1 MRPASLFAVENLS
14 IAYTTSR
21 GAFQAVRDVS
31 MDVAQGCFVGLVG
44 QSGSGKTTLVRGVLG
59 LLRHGVELTSGRV
72 FFKDRELDRS
82 EVRSLLGKEIG
93 FVPQSPVAAMN
104 PVRRVGSQLV
114 EALRHGEKLSRAQS
128 RKRCLALLDKVR
140 LDDANRVLDA
150 YPHELS
156 GGMAQRVV
164 LAMAVAGAPS
174 LLVADEPTTA
184 LDAVLRKDLLDLIR
198 QWTVEGMGVLFIS
211 HDLDLVRRY
220 ADDLVVMDRGRL
232 GTLDAL
238 ASFHPETLL
247 VPAAETAGF

>member
-14 IAYTTSR
+14 ITYTTSR
-21 GAFQAVRDVS
+21 GALQAVHDVS
-31 MDVAQGCFVGLVG
+31 LDVAHGRFVSLVG
-44 QSGSGKTTLVRGVLG
+44 RSGSGKTTLVRGVLG
-59 LLRHGVELTSGRV
+59 LLRQGVKLTSGRV
-72 FFKDRELDRS
+72 FFKGGELDRTG
-82 EVRSLLGKEIG
+82 VRSLLGREIG

-104 PVRRVGSQLV
+104 PVRRVGLQLA
-114 EALRHGEKLSRAQS
+114 EALHNREKPSRTQARAQ
-128 RKRCLALLDKVR
+128 CLALLDKVR
-140 LDDANRVLDA
+140 LDDPERVLAA

-184 LDAVLRKDLLDLIR
+184 LDAGLRKELLDLIR

-232 GTLDAL
+232 ATLDAL
-238 ASFHPETLL
+238 TNGGET
-247 VPAAETAGF
+247 

>member
-31 MDVAQGCFVGLVG
+31 LDVAHGRFVGLVG
-44 QSGSGKTTLVRGVLG
+44 HSGSGKTTLVRGVLG
-59 LLRHGVELTSGRV
+59 LVRQGVELTSGRV
-72 FFKDRELDRS
+72 FFKGRELDRAG
-82 EVRSLLGKEIG
+82 VRSLLGREIG

-104 PVRRVGSQLV
+104 PVRRVGSQLA
-114 EALRHGEKLSRAQS
+114 EALRHGAKLSRTQA
-128 RKRCLALLDKVR
+128 RARCLGLLDKVR
-140 LDDANRVLDA
+140 LDDPERVLDA

-164 LAMAVAGAPS
+164 LAMAVAGAPT

-184 LDAVLRKDLLDLIR
+184 LDAGLRKDLLDLVR
-198 QWTVEGMGVLFIS
+198 QWAVEGMGVLFIS

-232 GTLDAL
+232 ATLDAL
-238 ASFHPETLL
+238 TNGGGA
-247 VPAAETAGF
+247 